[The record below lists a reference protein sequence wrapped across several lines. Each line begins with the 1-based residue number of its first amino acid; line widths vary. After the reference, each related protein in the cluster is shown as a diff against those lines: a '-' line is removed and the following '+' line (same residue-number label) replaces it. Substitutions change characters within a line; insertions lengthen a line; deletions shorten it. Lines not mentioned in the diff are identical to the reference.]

1 MKTAAPELASQVDP
15 ESLRQGRQN
24 AFLFAGAAGLAGLM
38 FGLDTGVIAG
48 ALKFMG
54 ADLHA
59 GDRAQEWI
67 VSSLMLGAAAGSLL
81 AIPVS
86 KHRGRRGAMFYA
98 GLLFLIGTGLCAL
111 APSIPVMIAGRIF
124 LGVGV
129 GFASFSAPLYIAEIT
144 EKSRRG
150 KMISIYQLVITG
162 GMLLALLSDSLLSY
176 GGHWRWMLGILAVP
190 TIFFILA
197 TTQVPYSPR
206 WLAMQG
212 RKHEA
217 HGVLQKVR
225 GSTQQATEELNRIE
239 QNLKKTSGS
248 GLALLKSS
256 PGFRKTFTLGILLQM
271 FQQLA
276 GINILLYYAPH
287 ILEHLHFSAQAAVW
301 CTTLLGLANMVAT
314 GIAILQIDRWG
325 RRPLLL
331 TSTIISTISLTLF
344 GFLLYSHMSG
354 GFASAA
360 VVALLVIFTLGF
372 ATGEGPIP
380 WTMCTEIQPLQGRGL
395 AIACSTFANWI
406 TNWLISNVFLSVMS
420 VIGDFGIFWSLAGF
434 NAVFFLIGYFLV
446 PETKGCS
453 LEEIEQRVKANLPLR
468 EIGQPLSSS
477 SSTTQHTVPMGMQKG

>member
-24 AFLFAGAAGLAGLM
+24 AFFFAGAAGLAGLM

-144 EKSRRG
+144 EKIRRG

-190 TIFFILA
+190 TIFYILA

-314 GIAILQIDRWG
+314 GIAILLIDRWG

-354 GFASAA
+354 GFASVA
-360 VVALLVIFTLGF
+360 VVVLLVIFTLGF

-406 TNWLISNVFLSVMS
+406 TNWLISNVFLSIMS

-477 SSTTQHTVPMGMQKG
+477 SSSTQQTVPMGMQKG